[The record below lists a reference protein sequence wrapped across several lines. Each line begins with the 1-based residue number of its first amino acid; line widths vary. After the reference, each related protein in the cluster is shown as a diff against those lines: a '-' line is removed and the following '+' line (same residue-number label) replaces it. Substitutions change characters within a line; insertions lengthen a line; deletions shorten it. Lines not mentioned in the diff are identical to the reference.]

1 MPVEIAKKKEY
12 EQAVEKDFRYNIFP
26 IVMFEFLWG
35 TGLPFTLSGVLI
47 PSYLNFL
54 AAPKFVIGIVAS
66 LAILLTPIQLIGSRY
81 LRGVNRKKKVWVS
94 YLISCFGYIVYGII
108 GLVIPIEH
116 RIFHMISFTIAI
128 ILFFGFIFLAQPVY
142 YNILIDNSPL
152 KKRGRLLGYRTAGM
166 AIGGILMAYPAK
178 CFYESVNPPHS
189 YHIAMIISGIC
200 FIFSTIS
207 VLFIRDHIDPIRL
220 TEYSNP
226 ENKPLWLEIYIILR
240 RLWKTPNYRIFIF
253 FIVTISSSAS
263 LAPFLVTYTQDVFG
277 ASNDIARI
285 FNLCFLAGLL
295 FGGFLIGLIGDK
307 WGYKLSLSILALLL
321 VLGFGIAICTNNIN
335 GVFIAYMLYCI
346 TLTISTV
353 ICNMSVELLPRAN
366 PAHLVAAAQ
375 MFILPAAII
384 VPATCGR
391 IIDIYKATG
400 LADVGYVIVF
410 TVAIVLAI
418 VGAVGTAILV
428 QEPRTGKIYVIK
440 YLRRL

>member
-1 MPVEIAKKKEY
+1 MPVDNAKKREY
-12 EQAVEKDFRYNIFP
+12 EQAVAENFRYNIFP
-26 IVMFEFLWG
+26 IVAFEFLWG
-35 TGLPFTLSGVLI
+35 MGLPFTLSGVLI

-54 AAPKFVIGIVAS
+54 SAPKLVIGLVAS
-66 LAILLTPIQLIGSRY
+66 LATLLTPVQLIGSRY
-81 LRGVNRKKKVWVS
+81 LTGINRKKKVWLS
-94 YLISCFGYIVYGII
+94 YFLSCFGYIIYGLI
-108 GLVIPIEH
+108 GLLVSTEY
-116 RIFHMISFTIAI
+116 RVFHIILFTLSI

-152 KKRGRLLGYRTAGM
+152 KKRGRLLGYRTSGM
-166 AIGGILMAYPAK
+166 AIGGLLSAYPAK
-178 CFYESVNPPHS
+178 CFYQAFSPPHS

-200 FIFSTIS
+200 FVFSTIS

-220 TEYSNP
+220 KEYSRP

-253 FIVTISSSAS
+253 FIVIISSSAA
-263 LAPFLVTYTQDVFG
+263 LAPFLVTYAQDVFG
-277 ASNDIARI
+277 TGANVSRI
-285 FNLCFLAGLL
+285 FNLCFLGGLL
-295 FGGFLIGLIGDK
+295 VGGFLIGLIGDK
-307 WGYKLSLSILALLL
+307 WGYKSSLGILALLL
-321 VLGFGIAICTNNIN
+321 VCGFGIAVYTNNVAGIFVSY
-335 GVFIAYMLYCI
+335 GLYCI

-375 MFILPAAII
+375 MFILPAAVI

-391 IIDIYKATG
+391 IIDMYKDTG
-400 LADVGYVIVF
+400 LPTVGYIIVF
-410 TVAIVLAI
+410 TIAIVLAI
-418 VGAVGTAILV
+418 VGAIGTVLLV